1 MVFRRRDEQSP
12 GPRDPRL
19 AKARATIAD
28 HGADPAALELI
39 DEIDGAI
46 DVARTDRRKLEASLA
61 ALDPARATAE
71 LKTALR
77 RRASPTDADT
87 PEIAALRRRHETI
100 SRLANR
106 VDDIDEQISR
116 TLVDAETLAAQTIV
130 TAIDRSE
137 DAEFRRQ
144 LSTLQRDAALLADA
158 HRDVADL

>member
-1 MVFRRRDEQSP
+1 MVFRRRDSDAP

-19 AKARATIAD
+19 AAARATIVE
-28 HGADPAALELI
+28 HGADPSALELI
-39 DEIDGAI
+39 DEIDAAI
-46 DVARTDRRKLEASLA
+46 DTARTDQRKLESSLA

-77 RRASPTDADT
+77 RRTAPTEPDT

-106 VDDIDEQISR
+106 VDEIDEQITR
-116 TLVDAETLAAQTIV
+116 TLIDAETLAAQTIV
-130 TAIDRSE
+130 TAIDRTE

-144 LSTLQRDAALLADA
+144 LGALQRDAAALAAA
-158 HRDVADL
+158 HRDLADL